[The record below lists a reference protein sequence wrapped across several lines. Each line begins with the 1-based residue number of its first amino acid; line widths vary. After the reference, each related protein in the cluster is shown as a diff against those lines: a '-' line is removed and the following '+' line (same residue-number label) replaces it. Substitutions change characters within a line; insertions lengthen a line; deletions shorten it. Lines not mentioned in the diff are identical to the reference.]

1 MDAELVTN
9 NKNTSFEN
17 DYLKL
22 WYRQPA
28 SRWQEAMPLGNGRMG
43 AMITGDPVKEI
54 IDLTEI
60 TCFSGEIHNNDT
72 YKESHYYFYKAREAL
87 INKDYPLS
95 QKYLQQYIGER
106 QNYGTH
112 LPLGH
117 LVITTEHKDMNV
129 SNYIR
134 SLNLNTAVSEVSYN
148 INSHSFYSR
157 TAFISNPQQI
167 MIIKFEAEDGCLNL
181 ALSLDGGNN
190 PYQVCVD
197 ETGYFLTGNAFESK
211 HSDGKTG
218 VSFAAELHVESTG
231 GSVYT
236 ENKQIYIADAKSA
249 IVYIAIET
257 DFKGLKPIKLC
268 RQRIQKA
275 LSYSFDE
282 LLQNHINDYQE
293 LFNRVNFYLGESEGL
308 PTDVL
313 VKQVQEGS
321 VSPYLTSLMFQYGR
335 YLLISSSRHNSPLP
349 TQLQG
354 VWNDSV
360 ACNIGWTCDMHLDI
374 NTQMNYWPVETT
386 NLSECH
392 VPLFQWIENSLVP
405 SGRKTARLFYNL
417 NGWVAELV
425 SNAWGYTNPYWHINL
440 SPCPTG
446 GAWIATH
453 LWEHYLFTQDK
464 DFLQEHV
471 LPVIEEAAIF
481 FMGYLF
487 EDPETGHLTSGP
499 SISPE
504 NHFLVDGK
512 PYSASIGPVYE
523 IVVIR
528 EIFDIYLKSCE
539 ILGISGDFF
548 ENVKDAKN
556 ALPPFKI
563 SENGELKEW
572 SHNYKASDPQHRH
585 TSHLLALFPFSQITP
600 EHTPDLARA
609 ARVTIEKRMTPEEIW
624 EDTGWARS
632 MLMLY
637 SARLKDGRAAFDHI
651 LNMQQK
657 LTNPNLMV
665 KHPPTRGAPSFA
677 DVYELDGNTGL
688 TACIAE
694 LLLQSH
700 NDEIELL
707 PALPDSWE
715 TGSISGL
722 CARGGFVI
730 NMEWKDLSLIKVQV
744 YSLSDNICKIRYG
757 DRAIKLVTETKHT
770 YCYDGNLEP
779 W

>member
-9 NKNTSFEN
+9 NKNTSLEN

-72 YKESHYYFYKAREAL
+72 NKESHYYFYKAREAL

-335 YLLISSSRHNSPLP
+335 YLLISSSRHNSHC
-349 TQLQG
+349 QL
-354 VWNDSV
+354 S
-360 ACNIGWTCDMHLDI
+360 
-374 NTQMNYWPVETT
+374 
-386 NLSECH
+386 
-392 VPLFQWIENSLVP
+392 F
-405 SGRKTARLFYNL
+405 
-417 NGWVAELV
+417 
-425 SNAWGYTNPYWHINL
+425 
-440 SPCPTG
+440 
-446 GAWIATH
+446 
-453 LWEHYLFTQDK
+453 
-464 DFLQEHV
+464 
-471 LPVIEEAAIF
+471 
-481 FMGYLF
+481 
-487 EDPETGHLTSGP
+487 
-499 SISPE
+499 
-504 NHFLVDGK
+504 
-512 PYSASIGPVYE
+512 
-523 IVVIR
+523 R
-528 EIFDIYLKSCE
+528 EYGMTL
-539 ILGISGDFF
+539 
-548 ENVKDAKN
+548 
-556 ALPPFKI
+556 
-563 SENGELKEW
+563 
-572 SHNYKASDPQHRH
+572 
-585 TSHLLALFPFSQITP
+585 LLAI
-600 EHTPDLARA
+600 
-609 ARVTIEKRMTPEEIW
+609 
-624 EDTGWARS
+624 
-632 MLMLY
+632 
-637 SARLKDGRAAFDHI
+637 
-651 LNMQQK
+651 
-657 LTNPNLMV
+657 
-665 KHPPTRGAPSFA
+665 
-677 DVYELDGNTGL
+677 
-688 TACIAE
+688 
-694 LLLQSH
+694 
-700 NDEIELL
+700 
-707 PALPDSWE
+707 
-715 TGSISGL
+715 
-722 CARGGFVI
+722 
-730 NMEWKDLSLIKVQV
+730 
-744 YSLSDNICKIRYG
+744 
-757 DRAIKLVTETKHT
+757 
-770 YCYDGNLEP
+770 
-779 W
+779 